1 MSKLRDLYRKT
12 GWHTVFSYDDEAST
26 ARTHLLFSVICQGV
40 VNGFTTGIFYTGL
53 LIGYGINI
61 VNISII
67 TLVPYIASLF
77 SLLTPY
83 ILERFPVRRWILSI
97 ARAAFYTVNILGIT
111 LLPILVKDPG
121 ARVVGL
127 VVIVFIAHSINF
139 LFAGYSPW
147 HIVYITPEV
156 RTGYFSATA
165 LVSNLSGSIFL
176 IIASIVTDSLSSD
189 AQLKLIIALRIAAY
203 AIAFLDIYFLQ
214 RPREPVYEVSTDK
227 PSLLNI
233 FRLPLS
239 NRRFMLT
246 MLLYA
251 MYTYI
256 ANLVATV
263 SQTWQLQDVQTGYL
277 YINGINALY
286 ALAILFTSPIWSRFM
301 QKKGTFLTL
310 ALGCFLL
317 GPTHFAYAFVTTENF
332 RWLMTAVRLVQHAI
346 SMLLHFSVSNLL
358 YINLPK
364 ADRTNYISF
373 HTVLGNMAVFASL
386 GTATWVVAMMGDSV
400 WYLFG
405 HPMSSVPT
413 LLLVQFVLFMLLGVL
428 TLLLRKKA
436 EPEGIKI

>member
-26 ARTHLLFSVICQGV
+26 ARTNLLYATIIQGV
-40 VNGFTTGIFYTGL
+40 VNGFTTGVFYTGL
-53 LIGYGINI
+53 LMGYGINI

-67 TLVPYIASLF
+67 TLVPYVASLF

-97 ARAAFYTVNILGIT
+97 ARVGYYTVNILGIT

-127 VVIVFIAHSINF
+127 VVIVFLAHSINF

-147 HIVYITPEV
+147 HMVYITPEV

-165 LVSNLSGSIFL
+165 LVSNLSGSVFL
-176 IIASIVTDSLSSD
+176 IIASVVTDSLSPD
-189 AQLKLIIALRIAAY
+189 AQLKLIVALRFAAY

-214 RPREPVYEVSTDK
+214 RPREPVYTVSTAK
-227 PSLLNI
+227 PSILDI

-239 NRRFMLT
+239 NKRFLLT
-246 MLLYA
+246 ILIYDI
-251 MYTYI
+251 YSYI
-256 ANLVATV
+256 ANMVAV
-263 SQTWQLQDVQTGYL
+263 VHITWLLQDVGTGYL
-277 YINGINALY
+277 YINGINAVY
-286 ALAILFTSPIWSRFM
+286 SLAILFTSPLWSRFM
-301 QKKGTFLTL
+301 QKKGTFVSL
-310 ALGCFLL
+310 AIGCFLL
-317 GPTHFAYAFVTTENF
+317 APTHFAYAFVTGENYM
-332 RWLMTAVRLVQHAI
+332 WLLTIIRLAQHGI
-346 SMLLHFSVSNLL
+346 SMLLHFSASNLI

-364 ADRTNYISF
+364 ADQTNYISF
-373 HTVLGNMAVFASL
+373 HTVMANVSVFASL
-386 GTATWVVAMMGDSV
+386 GTATWVVAAMGDSV

-405 HPMSSVPT
+405 QPMSSVPT
-413 LLLVQFVLFMLLGVL
+413 LLLVQFVLFMLLGIFVL
-428 TLLLRKKA
+428 LIRKKV